1 MFSAEC
7 AAARRV
13 SLVAALDRM
22 GLSGAFKALVTS
34 EDGMET
40 KSQNL
45 LSAAI
50 KLGRP
55 PSQCVAFES
64 SPAGLTA
71 AHNCTMK
78 VGWQER
84 TLPDV
89 VALLGLDVSCLQIG
103 AVVGHFQQLRC
114 LLLEFMPARCGSQ
127 ISLSGS
133 YSPIPGC
140 HVTPCAR
147 L

>member
-1 MFSAEC
+1 M
-7 AAARRV
+7 
-13 SLVAALDRM
+13 
-22 GLSGAFKALVTS
+22 ALVTS

-78 VGWQER
+78 VGWQEA

-89 VALLGLDVSCLQIG
+89 VAFAG
-103 AVVGHFQQLRC
+103 A
-114 LLLEFMPARCGSQ
+114 
-127 ISLSGS
+127 
-133 YSPIPGC
+133 
-140 HVTPCAR
+140 
-147 L
+147 

>member
-1 MFSAEC
+1 MICTEF
-7 AAARRV
+7 AAFCRV
-13 SLVAALDRM
+13 SLVAALERM

-78 VGWQER
+78 VGWQEG

-89 VALLGLDVSCLQIG
+89 IALLGLD
-103 AVVGHFQQLRC
+103 A
-114 LLLEFMPARCGSQ
+114 
-127 ISLSGS
+127 
-133 YSPIPGC
+133 
-140 HVTPCAR
+140 
-147 L
+147 